1 MIQRPGMRR
10 SGALAAALASLCLLG
25 ACSFTI
31 GGSGATQE
39 QPKPK
44 QAAFERNE
52 NLARELIAGISLE
65 GGVSYS
71 DATHIANYYLSHHA
85 NNRGV
90 LMSLA
95 EADRVWEG
103 RVLVKATGTTV
114 DALLRVDKATGGVTW
129 GLGPTVR
136 NLQELMS
143 R

>member
-1 MIQRPGMRR
+1 MSRGVPARLIA
-10 SGALAAALASLCLLG
+10 GAGLCLLG
-25 ACSFTI
+25 ACTFNI
-31 GGSGATQE
+31 GGGSSQE

-44 QAAFERNE
+44 LAAFERNE
-52 NLARELIAGISLE
+52 NLAREIIAGINLE
-65 GGVSYS
+65 GGVGYS
-71 DATHIANYYLSHHA
+71 DATQIANYYLSHHA
-85 NNRGV
+85 GSRGV

-103 RVLVKATGTTV
+103 RVIVKATGMPV
-114 DALLRVDKATGGVTW
+114 DTLLRVDKATGGVTW